1 MTDHNKTEAALI
13 RIARIISAFFSPYYI
28 AFVAFLILFV
38 FSYLR
43 IMPLQYKLIVLGV
56 VYAFTILIPQ
66 LTIYIFRKVN
76 GYTHDDMAQRRHRY
90 VPLFLYLIS
99 YVFCLIIMRRLNI
112 PWYMKGIILTALL
125 MMVLCLVL
133 NLRWR
138 ISEHMTGAGATIG
151 GLVAFS
157 MLFGYNPVW
166 WLCALILVTGVVG
179 SARIV
184 LGHHSLGEVLVGFA
198 VGLACSFMVL
208 HPFYNDLLRFLLF

>member
-1 MTDHNKTEAALI
+1 MEDHSKTEMVLKRLAKLV
-13 RIARIISAFFSPYYI
+13 SAFFSPYYI
-28 AFVAFLILFV
+28 AFVAFLILFI

-56 VYAFTILIPQ
+56 VYAFTILIPH
-66 LTIYIFRKVN
+66 LTIFIFRKVN
-76 GYTHDDMAQRRHRY
+76 GYTNDDMAQRRQRY
-90 VPLFLYLIS
+90 VPLFLYMVS
-99 YVFCLIIMRRLNI
+99 YVFCLVIMRRLNI
-112 PWYMKGIILTALL
+112 PWYMTGIICTALFL
-125 MMVLCLVL
+125 MILCLIL

-138 ISEHMTGAGATIG
+138 ISEHMAGAGATIG

-166 WLCALILVTGVVG
+166 WLCVMILVTGVVG

-198 VGLACSFMVL
+198 VGLTCSFMVL
-208 HPFYNDLLRFLLF
+208 HPFYNDLVRFLLF

>member
-1 MTDHNKTEAALI
+1 MEEHSKTELVLK
-13 RIARIISAFFSPYYI
+13 RMARVVSAFFSPYYI
-28 AFVAFLILFV
+28 AFVAFLILFI

-56 VYAFTILIPQ
+56 VYAFTILIPH

-76 GYTHDDMAQRRHRY
+76 GYTPDDMALRRQRY

-112 PWYMKGIILTALL
+112 PWYMTGIIFTALL
-125 MMVLCLVL
+125 LMTVCLIL

-138 ISEHMTGAGATIG
+138 ISEHMAGAGATIG

-208 HPFYNDLLRFLLF
+208 HPFYNDLVRFLLF

>member
-1 MTDHNKTEAALI
+1 MADQNKTEAVLI
-13 RIARIISAFFSPYYI
+13 RIARMISAFFSPYYI
-28 AFVAFLILFV
+28 AFVAFLILFL

-56 VYAFTILIPQ
+56 VYAFTILIPH
-66 LTIYIFRKVN
+66 LTIFIFRKVN
-76 GYTHDDMAQRRHRY
+76 GYSHDDMAQRRQRY
-90 VPLFLYLIS
+90 VPLVLYLIS

-125 MMVLCLVL
+125 MMVICLAL

-138 ISEHMTGAGATIG
+138 ISEHMAGAGATIG

-166 WLCALILVTGVVG
+166 WLCVLLLVAGVVG

-184 LGHHSLGEVLVGFA
+184 LGHHSLGEVLA
-198 VGLACSFMVL
+198 GLAIGLASSFMVL

>member
-1 MTDHNKTEAALI
+1 
-13 RIARIISAFFSPYYI
+13 
-28 AFVAFLILFV
+28 
-38 FSYLR
+38 
-43 IMPLQYKLIVLGV
+43 MPLQYKLIVLGV
-56 VYAFTILIPQ
+56 VYAFTILIPH
-66 LTIYIFRKVN
+66 LTIFIFRKVN
-76 GYTHDDMAQRRHRY
+76 GYSPDDMALRRQRY
-90 VPLFLYLIS
+90 VPLVLYLIS

-125 MMVLCLVL
+125 MMVVCLVF

-138 ISEHMTGAGATIG
+138 ISEHMAGAGATIG

-184 LGHHSLGEVLVGFA
+184 LGHHSLGEVLAGFA
-198 VGLACSFMVL
+198 VGLTCSFMVL
-208 HPFYNDLLRFLLF
+208 HPIYNDLLRFLLF

>member
-1 MTDHNKTEAALI
+1 MADQNKTEAVLI
-13 RIARIISAFFSPYYI
+13 RIARMISAFFSPYYI
-28 AFVAFLILFV
+28 AFVAFLILFL

-43 IMPLQYKLIVLGV
+43 IMPLQYKLVVLGV
-56 VYAFTILIPQ
+56 VYAFTILIPH
-66 LTIYIFRKVN
+66 LTIFIFRKVN
-76 GYTHDDMAQRRHRY
+76 GYSHDDMAQRRQRY
-90 VPLFLYLIS
+90 VPLVLYLIS

-125 MMVLCLVL
+125 MMVICLAL

-138 ISEHMTGAGATIG
+138 ISEHMAGAGATIG

-166 WLCALILVTGVVG
+166 WLCVLLLVAGVVG

-184 LGHHSLGEVLVGFA
+184 LGHHSLGEVLAGLA
-198 VGLACSFMVL
+198 IGLACSFMV
-208 HPFYNDLLRFLLF
+208 